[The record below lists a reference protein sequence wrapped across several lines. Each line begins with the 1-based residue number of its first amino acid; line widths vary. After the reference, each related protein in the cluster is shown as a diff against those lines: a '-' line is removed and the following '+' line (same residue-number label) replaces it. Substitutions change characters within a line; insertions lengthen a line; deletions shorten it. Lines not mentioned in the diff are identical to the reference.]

1 MIKEKLTRSKL
12 FAFWALLLAAL
23 SLTSCLK
30 DDDDDTVYYEDAA
43 LTSFS
48 VSTMNQIVHGKSKSG
63 ADSVYVKPVSC
74 EGYKF
79 NIDQRE
85 GLIYNVDSLPYDLD
99 LKKAIISMTSKNSGV
114 VMLNKGSEGRDSL
127 VFYAQTDTIDVSR
140 PLEVRVYNMQGKD
153 YRKYILTVNKHEE
166 DGNKFRWTN
175 MMDLKESGVWGQ
187 GDMRLLCAGS
197 KVFGFSREGNGSTR
211 MVSLNPFTGESTMF
225 EGSAFDN
232 VVSNSETLY
241 VLESASGKMH
251 RFAEGGAGE
260 VNRQDYEVDFSGAR
274 LLAASTKEIYALGKE
289 GGLLVSTDEG
299 RTWQTESLDSDAALL
314 PTDNISCT
322 LHALR
327 TNEGM
332 ERVML
337 LGTCADKPSVVAWM
351 KIVDQAEP
359 GAGSWTLV
367 ADGDNDLLTLPK
379 QDQLVVVAYGDADV
393 AWGLSADGQL
403 VPVCE
408 SQDGLSWKKESGCSW
423 PVEQVTEPAGRLS
436 VAVDCQHFV
445 WMTLGDGSLW
455 RGRLN
460 KMGWAETQQVFR

>member
-1 MIKEKLTRSKL
+1 MIKEKLTRSKF
-12 FAFWALLLAAL
+12 FAFWALLLAAV

-30 DDDDDTVYYEDAA
+30 DDDEDTVYYEDAA

-48 VSTMNQIVHGKSKSG
+48 VSTMNKIVYGKSKSG
-63 ADSVYVKPVSC
+63 LDSIYAKPVSC
-74 EGYKF
+74 ESYKF
-79 NIDQRE
+79 YIDQRE

-99 LKKAIISMTSKNSGV
+99 LKKAILSMTSKNSGV

-153 YRKYILTVNKHEE
+153 YRKYTLTVNKHQE
-166 DGNKFRWTN
+166 DGDKFRWTN

-187 GDMRLLCAGS
+187 GDMRLFCAGS
-197 KVFGFSREGNGSTR
+197 KVFGLSREDDGTTS
-211 MVSLNPFTGESTMF
+211 MVSLNPFASESTTF

-232 VVSNSETLY
+232 VASNGETLY
-241 VLESASGKMH
+241 VLESAAGKMH
-251 RFAEGGAGE
+251 RFAESG
-260 VNRQDYEVDFSGAR
+260 RQDYEVNFPGAK
-274 LLAASTKEIYALGKE
+274 LLGASTKEIYALSKE

-299 RTWQTESLDSDAALL
+299 RTWQTENLDNDEALL

-359 GAGSWTLV
+359 SAGNWVMV
-367 ADGDNDLLTLPK
+367 ANGENELLSLPK
-379 QDQLVVVAYGDADV
+379 QDQLAIMAYGDVDV
-393 AWGLSADGQL
+393 AWGLSADGLL
-403 VPVCE
+403 VSVRE
-408 SQDGLSWKKESGCSW
+408 SQDGLSWKSESSCSW
-423 PVEQVTEPAGRLS
+423 PVEQVAEPEGRLS
-436 VAVDCQHFV
+436 VAVDNQHFV
-445 WMTLGDGSLW
+445 WMILGDGCLW

-460 KMGWAETQQVFR
+460 KMGWTETQKVFR